1 MNYKEILDE
10 VSYFDKI
17 DNIDSFIK
25 DKSIKI
31 KNFVKNNTI
40 REINEECNFVDI
52 VVKGKAIAYSL
63 SENGN
68 ATTMFEFTRGSI
80 IGANMILT
88 GGTYPLNFYSE
99 GETQIISISKS
110 AIEQL
115 LKNYD
120 FTIKFF
126 KALSINS
133 QNLNKKVFL
142 FHKKTIRENLI
153 KYFNDL
159 SFIQKSKKIV
169 LPVSKKELADY
180 LGIQR
185 QSLFRELKKMRDE
198 KIISINNRLI
208 TLL

>member
-126 KALSINS
+126 KTLSINS

>member
-1 MNYKEILDE
+1 MNYNEILE
-10 VSYFDKI
+10 KVPYFDKI
-17 DNIDSFIK
+17 DNIDTFIK
-25 DKSIKI
+25 DRTIKI

-52 VVKGKAIAYSL
+52 VVDGKVIAYSL

-68 ATTMFEFTRGSI
+68 ATTMFEFKRGSI

-88 GGTYPLNFYSE
+88 GGKYPLNFYSE
-99 GETQIISISKS
+99 GQTQIISISKT

-133 QNLNKKVFL
+133 QNLNQKVFM

-153 KYFNDL
+153 KYFNEQ
-159 SFIQKSKKIV
+159 SIVQKSKSIV
-169 LPVSKKELADY
+169 LPISKKELADY

-185 QSLFRELKKMRDE
+185 QSLFRELKKMKDE
-198 KIISINNRLI
+198 KIISINNKII

>member
-1 MNYKEILDE
+1 MNYKDILDK
-10 VSYFDKI
+10 VSYFDNI
-17 DNIDSFIK
+17 ENIDTFIK
-25 DKSIKI
+25 DRTIKI
-31 KNFVKNNTI
+31 RNFVKNNTI

-52 VVKGKAIAYSL
+52 VVDGKVIAYSL

-68 ATTMFEFTRGSI
+68 ATIMFEFKRGSI

-88 GGTYPLNFYSE
+88 GGKYPLNFYSE
-99 GETQIISISKS
+99 GQTQIISISKS

-133 QNLNKKVFL
+133 QNLNQKVFM

-153 KYFNDL
+153 KYFNEQA
-159 SFIQKSKKIV
+159 IVQKSKSIV
-169 LPVSKKELADY
+169 LPISKKELADY

-198 KIISINNRLI
+198 KIILVNNRII

>member
-1 MNYKEILDE
+1 MNYNEILE
-10 VSYFDKI
+10 KVPYFDKI
-17 DNIDSFIK
+17 DNIDTFIK
-25 DKSIKI
+25 DRTIKI

-52 VVKGKAIAYSL
+52 VVDGKVIAYSL

-68 ATTMFEFTRGSI
+68 ATTMFEFKRGSI

-88 GGTYPLNFYSE
+88 GGKYPLNFYSE
-99 GETQIISISKS
+99 GQTQIISISKT

-133 QNLNKKVFL
+133 QNLNQKVFM

-153 KYFNDL
+153 KYFNEQ
-159 SFIQKSKKIV
+159 SIVQKSKSIV
-169 LPVSKKELADY
+169 LPISKKELADY

-185 QSLFRELKKMRDE
+185 QSLFRELKKMKDE
-198 KIISINNRLI
+198 EIISINNKII